1 MQKLNKNKRKSIGIG
16 VIGMGWM
23 GMAHSRSYRNVVER
37 FPDLE
42 VEPKLVA
49 CADEVVERGQSAQ
62 DRFGFMY
69 STQNWQRLIS
79 DDEIDVIT
87 VATPNSRHLEIVTS
101 AVRAGKH
108 VFCEKP
114 VGRTPIETQHMAD
127 LSSRA
132 GIISGVGYNYR
143 WSPMVQYAHQLIK
156 EGKLGKVTHY
166 RGRFFSSYASNP
178 NSVLSWRFQK
188 EKAGSGT
195 LGDLMSHVIDM
206 AHFLVGSIDSLVA
219 HKETFIRERPLAVP
233 GVGTHFTVR
242 DNGPK
247 GDVTNEDYVSAL
259 VQFENGAQGTLEGC
273 RAIVGPKC
281 EMAFEVNGTKGA
293 IRWNFEKMNELEIYL
308 PEESS
313 SHDGYVRLISDASY
327 PFHAAF
333 NPAAAT
339 GLGYDDLKLIEAY
352 HFLKAI
358 QTGQPN
364 NPSFRQAVT
373 VAQVQSAIQSSWDNN
388 SWQSVAKIN

>member
-42 VEPKLVA
+42 VDPKLVA

-156 EGKLGKVTHY
+156 EGKL
-166 RGRFFSSYASNP
+166 
-178 NSVLSWRFQK
+178 
-188 EKAGSGT
+188 
-195 LGDLMSHVIDM
+195 
-206 AHFLVGSIDSLVA
+206 
-219 HKETFIRERPLAVP
+219 
-233 GVGTHFTVR
+233 
-242 DNGPK
+242 
-247 GDVTNEDYVSAL
+247 
-259 VQFENGAQGTLEGC
+259 
-273 RAIVGPKC
+273 
-281 EMAFEVNGTKGA
+281 
-293 IRWNFEKMNELEIYL
+293 
-308 PEESS
+308 
-313 SHDGYVRLISDASY
+313 
-327 PFHAAF
+327 
-333 NPAAAT
+333 
-339 GLGYDDLKLIEAY
+339 
-352 HFLKAI
+352 
-358 QTGQPN
+358 
-364 NPSFRQAVT
+364 
-373 VAQVQSAIQSSWDNN
+373 
-388 SWQSVAKIN
+388 